1 MFKIERVGEPGWL
14 NTLVTVVATESMAIK
29 ETRLKPDNLHV
40 AKVEEWLLKIEDGER
55 FEIALP
61 NDVKPVVGDRV
72 ELHVV
77 MRDKPLKS
85 KWTKLST
92 I

>member
-14 NTLVTVVATESMAIK
+14 NTPVIVIAIMKMAMN
-29 ETRLKPDNLHV
+29 ETRLKYHGVHV
-40 AKVEEWLLKIEDGER
+40 AKVEEWLLEIDEGER

-61 NDVKPVVGDRV
+61 NGVKPAVGDTV
-72 ELHVV
+72 ELHAII
-77 MRDKPLKS
+77 RDRPLRS

-92 I
+92 F